1 MLGRTAASL
10 FWTSRYNERAENMA
24 RLLEVGYRIAM
35 TPRLGQDSADDWRST
50 LVSAGCDSAFFA
62 NNDEPSKRAVV
73 HHMLFDKDNPSS
85 VRACLEAAR
94 NNARSVRT
102 AITGEMWESINT
114 TYLEFIDVRPQHMTD
129 NRLPDFLAWIKQRAM
144 LFRGATLGTL
154 MRDAGYHFIQFGTF
168 IERADNTA
176 RILDV
181 KYWILLPDNE
191 MIGGEL
197 DRYQWT
203 TILRSVSAH
212 RSYHHAYRAAQVR
225 PFNVA
230 EFLILRK
237 EMPRSLAY
245 CYDWIGESTE
255 ALATRYGD
263 RPLSCDLAAKTRG
276 LLSGGTMA
284 DIFQGGLH
292 EFLTDMMA
300 RNNALSTQLAADY
313 HFG

>member
-35 TPRLGQDSADDWRST
+35 TPRLGQDTADDWRST
-50 LVSAGCDSAFFA
+50 LTSAGCDAAFF
-62 NNDEPSKRAVV
+62 NKYDEPTKRAVV
-73 HHMLFDKDNPSS
+73 ANMLFDADNPSS
-85 VRACLEAAR
+85 VRSCIEAAR

-102 AITGEMWESINT
+102 AITGEMWESLNT
-114 TYLEFIDVRPQHMTD
+114 TYIDFMEVRPQHMTD
-129 NRLPDFLAWIKQRAM
+129 DKLPGFLSWIKQRSM
-144 LFRGATLGTL
+144 LFRGAMLGTL
-154 MRDAGYHFIQFGTF
+154 MRNEGYHFSQFGCF

-191 MIGGEL
+191 VVGGDL
-197 DRYQWT
+197 DRYQWS

-212 RSYHHAYRAAQVR
+212 RSYRHAYRDAQVR

-245 CYDWIGESTE
+245 CYDWITESLGELTQ
-255 ALATRYGD
+255 RYGE
-263 RPLSCDLAAKTRG
+263 RPMSCDMAQGTHD
-276 LLSGGTMA
+276 LLEAGTMHQ
-284 DIFQGGLH
+284 IFVSGLH
-292 EFLTDMMA
+292 EFLSDMIA
-300 RNNALSTQLAADY
+300 RNNALGAQLAADY
-313 HFG
+313 HFA

>member
-35 TPRLGQDSADDWRST
+35 TPRLGQDTADDWRST
-50 LVSAGCDSAFFA
+50 LTSAGCDLAFFDKY
-62 NNDEPSKRAVV
+62 DELTKRAVV
-73 HHMLFDKDNPSS
+73 SHMLFDADNPSS
-85 VRACLEAAR
+85 VRSCIEAAR

-102 AITGEMWESINT
+102 AITGEMWESLNT
-114 TYLEFIDVRPQHMTD
+114 TYIEFMEVRPQHMTD
-129 NRLPDFLAWIKQRAM
+129 DKLPGFLSWIKQRSM
-144 LFRGATLGTL
+144 LFRGAMLGTL
-154 MRDAGYHFIQFGTF
+154 MRDEGYHFSQFGCF

-191 MIGGEL
+191 VVGGDL
-197 DRYQWT
+197 DRYQWS

-212 RSYHHAYRAAQVR
+212 RSYRHAYRDAQVR

-245 CYDWIGESTE
+245 CCDWINESLSELTQ
-255 ALATRYGD
+255 RYGE
-263 RPLSCDLAAKTRG
+263 RPMSCDMAQGTHD
-276 LLSGGTMA
+276 LLEAGTMHQ
-284 DIFQGGLH
+284 IFVSGLH
-292 EFLTDMMA
+292 EFLSDMIA
-300 RNNALSTQLAADY
+300 RNNALGAQLAADY
-313 HFG
+313 HFA

>member
-35 TPRLGQDSADDWRST
+35 TPRLGQDTADDWRST
-50 LVSAGCDSAFFA
+50 LTSAGCDTAFFDKY
-62 NNDEPSKRAVV
+62 DELTKRAVV
-73 HHMLFDKDNPSS
+73 SHMLFDADNPSS
-85 VRACLEAAR
+85 VRSCIEAAR

-102 AITGEMWESINT
+102 AITGEMWESLNT
-114 TYLEFIDVRPQHMTD
+114 TYIEFMEVRPQHMTD
-129 NRLPDFLAWIKQRAM
+129 DKLPGFLSWIKQRSM
-144 LFRGATLGTL
+144 LFRGAMLGTL
-154 MRDAGYHFIQFGTF
+154 MRDEGYHFSQFGCF

-191 MIGGEL
+191 VVGGDL
-197 DRYQWT
+197 DRYQWS

-212 RSYHHAYRAAQVR
+212 RSYRHAYRDAQVR

-245 CYDWIGESTE
+245 CYDWINESLSELT
-255 ALATRYGD
+255 LRYGE
-263 RPLSCDLAAKTRG
+263 RPMSCDMAQG
-276 LLSGGTMA
+276 SHDLLEAGTMHQ
-284 DIFQGGLH
+284 IFVSGLH
-292 EFLTDMMA
+292 EFLSDMIA
-300 RNNALSTQLAADY
+300 RNNALGAQLAADY
-313 HFG
+313 HFA

>member
-35 TPRLGQDSADDWRST
+35 TPRLGQDTADDWHST
-50 LVSAGCDSAFFA
+50 LASAGCERAFLGKY
-62 NNDEPSKRAVV
+62 DEFNKRSVV
-73 HHMLFDKDNPSS
+73 AHMLFDPDNPSS
-85 VRACLEAAR
+85 VRSCIEAAR

-114 TYLEFIDVRPQHMTD
+114 TYIEFMEVRPQHMHD
-129 NRLPDFLAWIKQRAM
+129 DRLPDFLAWIKQRSM
-144 LFRGATLGTL
+144 LFRGALLGTL
-154 MRDAGYHFIQFGTF
+154 MRDEGYHFSQFGTF

-191 MIGGEL
+191 VVGGSL
-197 DRYQWT
+197 DRYQWS
-203 TILRSVSAH
+203 TILRSVSAN
-212 RSYHHAYRAAQVR
+212 RSYRHAYRDANVR

-245 CYDWIGESTE
+245 CYDWITGSMEDLTAKYGERPESC
-255 ALATRYGD
+255 ALARETHAV
-263 RPLSCDLAAKTRG
+263 LAQG
-276 LLSGGTMA
+276 SMQE
-284 DIFQGGLH
+284 IFQNGLH
-292 EFLTDMMA
+292 EFLIDMIQ
-300 RNNALSTQLAADY
+300 RNNTLGMQLAKDY
-313 HFG
+313 NFA

>member
-10 FWTSRYNERAENMA
+10 YWTSRYNERAENMA

-35 TPRLGQDSADDWRST
+35 TPRLGQDSADDWHST
-50 LVSAGCDSAFFA
+50 LASAGCDGAFFSRH
-62 NNDEPSKRAVV
+62 EQVSQRAVV

-85 VRACLEAAR
+85 VRVCLEAAR

-114 TYLEFIDVRPQHMTD
+114 TYLEFMDVRPQAMTD
-129 NRLPDFLAWIKQRAM
+129 NRLPDFLNWIKQRSM

-154 MRDAGYHFIQFGTF
+154 MRDAGYHFSQFGTF

-191 MIGGEL
+191 MIGGDL

-212 RSYHHAYRAAQVR
+212 RSYRHAYRDAQVR

-245 CYDWIGESTE
+245 CYDWIADSAE
-255 ALATRYGD
+255 ALAQRYGE
-263 RPLSCDLAAKTRG
+263 RPLSCDIAAKTR
-276 LLSGGTMA
+276 LLVAEGTMDA
-284 DIFQGGLH
+284 IFKGGLH
-292 EFLTDMMA
+292 EFLTDMIA

-313 HFG
+313 HFA

>member
-35 TPRLGQDSADDWRST
+35 TPRLGQDTADDWRST
-50 LVSAGCDSAFFA
+50 LTSAGCDIAFFDKY
-62 NNDEPSKRAVV
+62 DEPTKRAVV
-73 HHMLFDKDNPSS
+73 SHMLFDADNPSS
-85 VRACLEAAR
+85 VRSCIEAAR

-102 AITGEMWESINT
+102 AITGEMWESLNT
-114 TYLEFIDVRPQHMTD
+114 TYIEFMEVRPQHMTD
-129 NRLPDFLAWIKQRAM
+129 DKLPGFLSWIKQRSM
-144 LFRGATLGTL
+144 LFRGAMLGTL
-154 MRDAGYHFIQFGTF
+154 MRDEGYHFSQFGCF

-191 MIGGEL
+191 MIGGDL
-197 DRYQWT
+197 DRYQWS

-212 RSYHHAYRAAQVR
+212 RSYRHAYRDAQVR

-245 CYDWIGESTE
+245 CYDWITESMSELTE
-255 ALATRYGD
+255 RYGERHMSYD
-263 RPLSCDLAAKTRG
+263 MAQGTHE
-276 LLSGGTMA
+276 LLENGTMHQ
-284 DIFQGGLH
+284 IFVNGLH
-292 EFLTDMMA
+292 EFLSDTIA
-300 RNNALSTQLAADY
+300 RNNALGAQLGADY
-313 HFG
+313 HFA

>member
-24 RLLEVGYRIAM
+24 RLLEVGYRISM
-35 TPRLGQDSADDWRST
+35 TPRLGQDVSEDWRST
-50 LVSAGCDSAFFA
+50 LASAGCETAFF
-62 NNDEPSKRAVV
+62 NKYDELTKRSIVA
-73 HHMLFDKDNPSS
+73 HMLFDPENPSS
-85 VRACLEAAR
+85 VRTCIEAAR

-114 TYLEFIDVRPQHMTD
+114 TYLEFMEVRPQHMND
-129 NRLPDFLAWIKQRAM
+129 DKLPDFLSWIKQRSM
-144 LFRGATLGTL
+144 MFRGALLGTL
-154 MRDAGYHFIQFGTF
+154 MRDEGYHFSQFGTF
-168 IERADNTA
+168 VERADNTS

-191 MIGGEL
+191 FVGGSL
-197 DRYQWT
+197 DRYQWS

-212 RSYHHAYRAAQVR
+212 RSYRHAYRDSNVR

-245 CYDWIGESTE
+245 CYDWITGSMVDLTARYGEQPE
-255 ALATRYGD
+255 ALR
-263 RPLSCDLAAKTRG
+263 LAHETNA
-276 LLSGGTMA
+276 LLQEGSMER
-284 DIFQGGLH
+284 IFQGGLH
-292 EFLTDMMA
+292 EFLADLIA
-300 RNNALSTQLAADY
+300 RNNALGIQLGLDY
-313 HFG
+313 HFA

>member
-35 TPRLGQDSADDWRST
+35 TPRLGQDAADDWRST
-50 LVSAGCDSAFFA
+50 LVSAGCESRFFA
-62 NNDEPSKRAVV
+62 KHDEINKRAVML
-73 HHMLFDKDNPSS
+73 HMLFDPDNPSS
-85 VRACLEAAR
+85 VRSCIEAAR

-114 TYLEFIDVRPQHMTD
+114 TYIEFMEVRPQHMSD
-129 NRLPDFLAWIKQRAM
+129 DRLPDFLSWIKQRSM
-144 LFRGATLGTL
+144 LYRGALLGTL
-154 MRDAGYHFIQFGTF
+154 MRNEGYHFSQFGTF

-191 MIGGEL
+191 MIGGSL
-197 DRYQWT
+197 DRYQWS

-212 RSYHHAYRAAQVR
+212 RSYRHAYRDAHIR

-245 CYDWIGESTE
+245 CYDWIEESAE
-255 ALATRYGD
+255 ALAQRYGEH
-263 RPLSCDLAAKTRG
+263 PPSHEMATATAA
-276 LLSGGTMA
+276 LLGKGTMRE
-284 DIFQGGLH
+284 IFQEGLH
-292 EFLTDMMA
+292 EFLTDMIT
-300 RNNALSTQLAADY
+300 RNNALGTQLAADY
-313 HFG
+313 HFA